1 MDVKREYAVAFELAS
16 TGRYGEARSKLL
28 EILQHRPAYID
39 ALVLLGKVEYYLKL
53 YRDSKKRFETVLTY
67 EPGNFAAYFG
77 LEYYRERVRKAGFY
91 LLMIVI
97 FIFFFAAAGFLY
109 FSLSAS
115 FAEKVAVLEQTITRQ
130 SVQLDGLKE
139 TVSKTGRQRYK
150 ELLKKLAE
158 MSKQVNRDMETFSS
172 LLERIDRSIKMLQ
185 AEISALGREQKKI
198 LEHLKNE

>member
-1 MDVKREYAVAFELAS
+1 MDVKQEYAVAFELAS
-16 TGRYGEARSKLL
+16 TNRYGEARSKLL
-28 EILQHRPAYID
+28 EILQNRPAYID

-53 YRDSKKRFETVLTY
+53 YRDSRERFETVLTY

-77 LEYYRERVRKAGFY
+77 LEYYRERARKAGFY

-97 FIFFFAAAGFLY
+97 FIFFSAAAGSLY

-115 FAEKVAVLEQTITRQ
+115 FAEKVAVLEQTVTRQ
-130 SVQLDGLKE
+130 SVQLEGLKE

-158 MSKQVNRDMETFSS
+158 MSKQVNLDMETFSS
-172 LLERIDRSIKMLQ
+172 LLESIDRSIKTLQ
-185 AEISALGREQKKI
+185 AEISALGREQKRI
-198 LEHLKNE
+198 VENLKNE